1 MSNLTK
7 TLCLT
12 ALLLVF
18 LLFMMDTGAVAAPAD
33 DPAKLEAF
41 MDGVIYSQM
50 DENNIVGVTLAV
62 VQDGEIIL
70 SKGYGYADRENRIP
84 VDPAETL
91 FRPGSTSKLL
101 TWTAVMQLIEQDL
114 IDLDADV
121 NEYLDFKIPDRL
133 HGRDESDAPGPVTM
147 RHLLTHTPGFEDRGE
162 GLFVLDPEE
171 VLTLEDYL
179 KKNIPA
185 RVFPPGEVMAYS
197 NYGTALAGYIV
208 ELLSG
213 MPFAEYVEKNIYG
226 PLGMERST
234 FRQPLP
240 EDLAPYMAEGYNFFN
255 GTYYRGS
262 FEYISALPAGSM
274 SGTAEDMAR
283 FMIAHLQK
291 GYYEGERILEES
303 TAREKHSRQFSK
315 HPQQDGMTFGFIE
328 QSINGR
334 RVINHGGNTFL
345 FATGCYLVPEENVG
359 LFVSY
364 NGGLGWEREF
374 LFTAFMDRYYSAP
387 VADKLT
393 PPEGSRERT
402 AALAG
407 EYLPNRANFTSME
420 KLFGLLSGV
429 RVGVDQDGYLL
440 LNLLGYPQH
449 FVEVEPGI
457 YERRYDRGTDLVK
470 KIVFVEDSAGRMMM
484 CAEGP
489 VFTYTRAPWY
499 GSGTAAGFLAGS
511 NLLLVLTA
519 IAGWLYASARRVV
532 RKENSGAP
540 RAALVARL
548 SAILYGILIVVLLG
562 GLVGII
568 ADINPAFGVPRIFL
582 EEPAGLDTLLTLPY
596 LIAAAVAAMLGF
608 AVLGWIKKYW
618 TVGARLHYTVLALS
632 CLGMAWLM
640 FYVNLL

>member
-1 MSNLTK
+1 MNMLMK
-7 TLCLT
+7 ILCFRIVVPT
-12 ALLLVF
+12 FLLLMVSVN
-18 LLFMMDTGAVAAPAD
+18 AAAAPAD

-101 TWTAVMQLIEQDL
+101 TWTAVMQLVEQDL
-114 IDLDADV
+114 IDLEADI
-121 NEYLDFKIPDRL
+121 NDYLDFTIPDKL
-133 HGRDESDAPGPVTM
+133 YVQRDSGTPGPVTM

-162 GLFVLDPEE
+162 GLFVLDPDE
-171 VLTLEDYL
+171 VISLEDYL

-213 MPFAEYVEKNIYG
+213 MPFAEYVEQNIYE
-226 PLGMERST
+226 PLEMERST

-240 EDLAPYMAEGYNFFN
+240 EELEPYMAEGYNFFN

-262 FEYISALPAGSM
+262 YEYISALPAGSM
-274 SGTAEDMAR
+274 SSTAEDMAN
-283 FMIAHLQK
+283 FMIAHLQ
-291 GYYEGERILEES
+291 EGLYGDVRILQES
-303 TAREKHSRQFSK
+303 TAREMHSRQFTK
-315 HPQQDGMTFGFIE
+315 HPEQDGMTFGFIE

-345 FATGCYLVPEENVG
+345 FGTGCYLLPEENLG
-359 LFVSY
+359 LYVSY

-374 LFTAFMDRYYSAP
+374 LFTAFMDRYYPAP
-387 VADKLT
+387 AADDLT

-407 EYLPNRANFTSME
+407 DYLPNRANFTSIE
-420 KLFGLLSGV
+420 KLFALLSGA

-440 LNLLGYPQH
+440 VNLFGYPQH
-449 FVEVEPGI
+449 FAEVEPGV
-457 YERRYDRGTDLVK
+457 YERRYDQGTDLVK
-470 KIVFVEDSAGRMMM
+470 KVVFVEDSAGRMMM
-484 CAEGP
+484 CGEGP
-489 VFTYTRAPWY
+489 VSTYTRAPWY
-499 GSGTAAGFLAGS
+499 GSGATAGILTGS

-519 IAGWLYASARRVV
+519 IGGWLYASAGRKL
-532 RKENSGAP
+532 RKEKSGAP
-540 RAALVARL
+540 GAALAARL
-548 SAILYGILIVVLLG
+548 TAILYGLFMLVLLG
-562 GLVGII
+562 GLVIRI
-568 ADINPAFGVPRIFL
+568 ADIHPAFGVPRILL
-582 EEPAGLDTLLTLPY
+582 EEPAGMDAFLSLSY
-596 LIAAAVAAMLGF
+596 IIAAAAVAMLGF
-608 AVLGWIKKYW
+608 AILGWIKKYW
-618 TVGARLHYTVLALS
+618 TVGARLHYSALALS
-632 CLGMAWLM
+632 SLAMAWLM

>member
-1 MSNLTK
+1 MNKLK
-7 TLCLT
+7 KYLCLNVVLPT
-12 ALLLVF
+12 LLL
-18 LLFMMDTGAVAAPAD
+18 LMMNAGAAAAPAD
-33 DPAKLEAF
+33 DPAKLEVF

-50 DENNIVGVTLAV
+50 DENNIVGVPLAV

-101 TWTAVMQLIEQDL
+101 TWTAVMQLVEQDL

-133 HGRDESDAPGPVTM
+133 YGQNGSEAPGSITM

-171 VLTLEDYL
+171 MLSLEDSL

-208 ELLSG
+208 EHLSG
-213 MPFAEYVEKNIYG
+213 MPFAEYVERNIYE
-226 PLGMERST
+226 PLEMERST

-240 EDLAPYMAEGYNFFN
+240 ENLEPYMAKGYNFFN

-274 SGTAEDMAR
+274 SSTAKDMAN
-283 FMIAHLQK
+283 FMIAHLQD
-291 GYYEGERILEES
+291 GRYGGARILKES
-303 TAREKHSRQFSK
+303 TARKMHSRQFAQ

-334 RVINHGGNTFL
+334 RAINHGGNTFL

-374 LFTAFMDRYYSAP
+374 LFTAFMDRYYPAP
-387 VADKLT
+387 AADKLT
-393 PPEGSRERT
+393 PPEKSRERT

-420 KLFGLLSGV
+420 KLFNLLFGV

-440 LNLLGYPQH
+440 VNLLGYPQH

-457 YERRYDRGTDLVK
+457 YERRYDQGTDLIK
-470 KIVFVEDSAGRMMM
+470 KIVFVEDSAGRIMM

-489 VFTYTRAPWY
+489 VFTFTRAPWY
-499 GSGTAAGFLAGS
+499 GSGITAGLLAGS

-519 IAGWLYASARRVV
+519 IAGWLYASAGRKL
-532 RKENSGAP
+532 RKEKSGAP
-540 RAALVARL
+540 RAALAARL
-548 SAILYGILIVVLLG
+548 TAIIYCLCVLVLLG
-562 GLVGII
+562 TLVGII
-568 ADINPAFGVPRIFL
+568 ADIDPAFGVPRIFL
-582 EEPAGLDTLLTLPY
+582 EEPAGLDTLLALPY
-596 LIAAAVAAMLGF
+596 IIAAAVAAMLGF
-608 AVLGWIKKYW
+608 AILGWIKKYW

-632 CLGMAWLM
+632 SLGMAWLM

>member
-1 MSNLTK
+1 
-7 TLCLT
+7 
-12 ALLLVF
+12 
-18 LLFMMDTGAVAAPAD
+18 
-33 DPAKLEAF
+33 
-41 MDGVIYSQM
+41 
-50 DENNIVGVTLAV
+50 
-62 VQDGEIIL
+62 
-70 SKGYGYADRENRIP
+70 
-84 VDPAETL
+84 
-91 FRPGSTSKLL
+91 
-101 TWTAVMQLIEQDL
+101 MQLVEQDL
-114 IDLDADV
+114 IDLEADI
-121 NEYLDFKIPDRL
+121 NDYLDFTIPNKVYGQR
-133 HGRDESDAPGPVTM
+133 GSGVPGPVTM

-162 GLFVLDPEE
+162 GLFVLDPDE
-171 VLTLEDYL
+171 VISLEDYL

-208 ELLSG
+208 ELISG
-213 MPFAEYVEKNIYG
+213 MPFAEYVEQNIYE
-226 PLGMERST
+226 PLEMERST

-240 EDLAPYMAEGYNFFN
+240 EELEPYMAGGYNFFN

-262 FEYISALPAGSM
+262 YEYISALPAGSM
-274 SGTAEDMAR
+274 SGTTEDMAN
-283 FMIAHLQK
+283 FMIAHLQ
-291 GYYEGERILEES
+291 EGRYGNERILEES
-303 TAREKHSRQFSK
+303 TAREMHNRQFSQ
-315 HPQQDGMTFGFIE
+315 HPEQDGMTFGFIE

-359 LFVSY
+359 LYVSY

-374 LFTAFMDRYYSAP
+374 LFTAFMDRYYPAP
-387 VADKLT
+387 AADELT
-393 PPEGSRERT
+393 PPEGSKERT

-420 KLFGLLSGV
+420 KLFGLLSGA
-429 RVGVDQDGYLL
+429 RVGVDQEGYLIV
-440 LNLLGYPQH
+440 NLIGYPQH

-489 VFTYTRAPWY
+489 LFTYTRAPWY
-499 GSGTAAGFLAGS
+499 GGGTAAGLLLGS

-519 IAGWLYASARRVV
+519 IAGWIYASAGRVI
-532 RKENSGAP
+532 RKERSGAP
-540 RAALVARL
+540 GAALAARL
-548 SAILYGILIVVLLG
+548 TAILYGLLILALLG

-596 LIAAAVAAMLGF
+596 IIAAAVAAMLGF
-608 AVLGWIKKYW
+608 AILGWIKKYW

>member
-1 MSNLTK
+1 MKILLK
-7 TLCLT
+7 TFFLMALLPFI
-12 ALLLVF
+12 LLLVNS
-18 LLFMMDTGAVAAPAD
+18 TEAAASLAD

-50 DENNIVGVTLAV
+50 DDNNIVGVTLAV

-101 TWTAVMQLIEQDL
+101 TWTAVMQLVEQDV

-133 HGRDESDAPGPVTM
+133 YGRGDFGDPGPVTM

-171 VLTLEDYL
+171 MESLESYL
-179 KKNIPA
+179 KNSIPA

-197 NYGTALAGYIV
+197 NYGTTLAGYIV
-208 ELLSG
+208 ERVSG
-213 MPFAEYVEKNIYG
+213 ISFDEYVDRNIYE
-226 PLGMERST
+226 PLEMERST

-240 EDLAPYMAEGYNFFN
+240 DDLEPYMAEGYNFFN
-255 GTYYRGS
+255 GTYYQGS

-274 SGTAEDMAR
+274 SSTAEDMAN
-283 FMIAHLQK
+283 FMIAHLQE
-291 GYYEGERILEES
+291 GRYEEARILEES
-303 TAREKHSRQFSK
+303 TAREMHSRQFSQ

-328 QSINGR
+328 QSINNR

-359 LFVSY
+359 LFISY
-364 NGGLGWEREF
+364 SGGLGWEREF
-374 LFTAFMDRYYSAP
+374 LFTAFMDRYYPAHE
-387 VADKLT
+387 ADELV
-393 PPEGSRERT
+393 PPEGSRER
-402 AALAG
+402 AAAFMG
-407 EYLPNRANFTSME
+407 EYHPNRANFTSME
-420 KLFGLLSGV
+420 KLFGLLSGA
-429 RVGVDQDGYLL
+429 RVDVDQDGYLL
-440 LNLLGYPQH
+440 VNLLGYNQH
-449 FVEVEPGI
+449 FVEVEPGV
-457 YERRYDRGTDLVK
+457 YERRYDQGTDLAK

-499 GSGTAAGFLAGS
+499 GSGITAGLLAGS

-519 IAGWLYASARRVV
+519 IAGWIYASAGRVI
-532 RKENSGAP
+532 RKEKRSAP
-540 RAALVARL
+540 KPALAARL
-548 SAILYGILIVVLLG
+548 VTAIYGLFLLIFFA
-562 GLVGII
+562 GLVGIV
-568 ADINPAFGVPRIFL
+568 ADIDPAFGVPRIFL
-582 EEPAGLDTLLTLPY
+582 EEPAGLETVLTLPY
-596 LIAAAVAAMLGF
+596 IIAAAAAAMFVFTIL
-608 AVLGWIKKYW
+608 AWIKKYW
-618 TVGARLHYTVLALS
+618 TAGARIHYTVLALS
-632 CLGMAWLM
+632 SLGIAWLM
-640 FYVNLL
+640 LYVNLL